1 MGVVLLAVVTG
12 FVIGHFNLMPKNN
25 QITSKVMLFG
35 LVFLLV
41 VMGAQLGANEQILKD
56 FAKMGW
62 QAFLLAAGG
71 VLMSVLLVKA
81 AEAFIAKGLQNHSLT
96 EQSNKAGDEQ

>member
-12 FVIGHFNLMPKNN
+12 FVIGHFNLMPKN
-25 QITSKVMLFG
+25 QKVTSKVMLFG
-35 LVFLLV
+35 LIFLLV
-41 VMGAQLGANEQILKD
+41 IMGAQLGANEQILKD

-71 VLMSVLLVKA
+71 VLMSVLLVKS
-81 AEAFIAKGLQNHSLT
+81 AEAFIAKGLPNYSLT
-96 EQSNKAGDEQ
+96 DHSNKVGEKQ